1 MPIGRED
8 FVKVGRDLD
17 AIVFKIL
24 EPGPLRTDGI
34 SQDFGDFAESHRNF
48 GLHDRRREFV
58 FTGVELQV
66 MAHRRSSLMWG

>member
-1 MPIGRED
+1 
-8 FVKVGRDLD
+8 LD
-17 AIVFKIL
+17 AIVFEIL

-34 SQDFGDFAESHRNF
+34 SQDFGDFPESHGDF
-48 GLHDRRREFV
+48 GLYNGGRRFV